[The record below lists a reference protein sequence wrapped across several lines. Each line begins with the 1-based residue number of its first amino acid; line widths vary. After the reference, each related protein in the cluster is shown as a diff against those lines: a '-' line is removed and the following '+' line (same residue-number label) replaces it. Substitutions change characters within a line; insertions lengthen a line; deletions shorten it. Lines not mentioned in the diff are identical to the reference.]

1 MVQHLYPNFLTD
13 PQEYKRSEEFWN
25 DLWKDLI
32 KETGVAKDW
41 KSPWLAAPLPDG
53 DPMFS
58 AVSQAQ
64 RRGVHVIQ
72 HMPTSEDLEIV
83 WWQDKFGEEGVDAV
97 IDQLV
102 ISCAL
107 SSESAAQARELMR
120 GWAIGRSTETTEG
133 QRNSR
138 LD

>member
-41 KSPWLAAPLPDG
+41 KSLWLVAPLPDG

-58 AVSQAQ
+58 AVPQAQ
-64 RRGVHVIQ
+64 RRGVHVNR
-72 HMPTSEDLEIV
+72 HMPTSEGLELAWCEGYFASEGMDVVPAIV
-83 WWQDKFGEEGVDAV
+83 
-97 IDQLV
+97 
-102 ISCAL
+102 
-107 SSESAAQARELMR
+107 
-120 GWAIGRSTETTEG
+120 T
-133 QRNSR
+133 
-138 LD
+138 

>member
-1 MVQHLYPNFLTD
+1 
-13 PQEYKRSEEFWN
+13 
-25 DLWKDLI
+25 
-32 KETGVAKDW
+32 
-41 KSPWLAAPLPDG
+41 
-53 DPMFS
+53 
-58 AVSQAQ
+58 
-64 RRGVHVIQ
+64 
-72 HMPTSEDLEIV
+72 MPTSEDLEIV